1 MNVILL
7 GAPGSG
13 KGTQSIILNK
23 KFGFLQLSTGE
34 MIRQNIEE
42 KTDLGLRV
50 QSIVN
55 KGGFV
60 NDDIILSMVSNRIL
74 MKDCKSGFILDGF
87 PRNISQANNLD
98 RMFEEKNLCLD
109 HVILIDVPDE
119 DLVARCTGRLL
130 CDTCDYIGNT
140 DKGEK
145 VGDKCPVAEGTLY
158 QRDDD
163 KEETVRNR
171 LKVYHEQTSPII
183 DFYEKKGILK
193 KFVGGNDPDALASKI
208 EAVLIA

>member
-74 MKDCKSGFILDGF
+74 MKISRKILLL
-87 PRNISQANNLD
+87 I
-98 RMFEEKNLCLD
+98 
-109 HVILIDVPDE
+109 ILGIM
-119 DLVARCTGRLL
+119 DL
-130 CDTCDYIGNT
+130 
-140 DKGEK
+140 K
-145 VGDKCPVAEGTLY
+145 
-158 QRDDD
+158 
-163 KEETVRNR
+163 
-171 LKVYHEQTSPII
+171 
-183 DFYEKKGILK
+183 
-193 KFVGGNDPDALASKI
+193 
-208 EAVLIA
+208 

>member
-42 KTDLGLRV
+42 KTDLGLKV

-60 NDDIILSMVSNRIL
+60 NDDIILSIISNRIL

-87 PRNISQANNLD
+87 PRNVKQAKSFDQILKERKIKINFVIELKVNKESL
-98 RMFEEKNLCLD
+98 FERIKNRAF
-109 HVILIDVPDE
+109 E
-119 DLVARCTGRLL
+119 ANEAR
-130 CDTCDYIGNT
+130 
-140 DKGEK
+140 E
-145 VGDKCPVAEGTLY
+145 
-158 QRDDD
+158 DD
-163 KEETVRNR
+163 KDDVLENR
-171 LKVYHEQTSPII
+171 LKIYEEQTEPLVPYYK
-183 DFYEKKGILK
+183 DLGLLYEVNGMKKVDEIAEDIENILK
-193 KFVGGNDPDALASKI
+193 IKFETNKEI
-208 EAVLIA
+208 N

>member
-1 MNVILL
+1 MKILFL
-7 GAPGSG
+7 GAPGCG
-13 KGTQSIILNK
+13 KGTQSKKIIK
-23 KFGFLQLSTGE
+23 KYNIPQISTGYLLRE
-34 MIRQNIEE
+34 EIKSGSAIGEEIKNIMS
-42 KTDLGLRV
+42 TG
-50 QSIVN
+50 Q
-55 KGGFV
+55 FV
-60 NDDIILSMVSNRIL
+60 NDDLVVSLVSKKIDSQECEN
-74 MKDCKSGFILDGF
+74 GFILDGF

>member
-1 MNVILL
+1 MKILFL
-7 GAPGSG
+7 GAPGCG
-13 KGTQSIILNK
+13 KGTQSKKIIK
-23 KFGFLQLSTGE
+23 KYNIPQISTGDLLRE
-34 MIRQNIEE
+34 EIKSGSEIGEEIKNIMS
-42 KTDLGLRV
+42 TG
-50 QSIVN
+50 Q
-55 KGGFV
+55 FV
-60 NDDIILSMVSNRIL
+60 NDDLVVSLVSKKIDSPECEN
-74 MKDCKSGFILDGF
+74 GFILDGF

-183 DFYEKKGILK
+183 NFYEKKGILK

>member
-42 KTDLGLRV
+42 KTDLGLKV

-60 NDDIILSMVSNRIL
+60 NDDIILSMISNRIL

-87 PRNISQANNLD
+87 PRNVKQALSFHQFLKERKIKINFVIELKVNKEKL
-98 RMFEEKNLCLD
+98 FERIKNRAF
-109 HVILIDVPDE
+109 E
-119 DLVARCTGRLL
+119 ANEAR
-130 CDTCDYIGNT
+130 
-140 DKGEK
+140 E
-145 VGDKCPVAEGTLY
+145 
-158 QRDDD
+158 DD
-163 KEETVRNR
+163 KDDVLENR
-171 LKVYHEQTSPII
+171 LKIYEEQTEPLVPYYK
-183 DFYEKKGILK
+183 DLGLHYEVNGMKSINEIAKDIENILNYK
-193 KFVGGNDPDALASKI
+193 
-208 EAVLIA
+208 

>member
-87 PRNISQANNLD
+87 PRTISQAKALD
-98 RMFEEKNLCLD
+98 EMLNSNSLRVDN
-109 HVILIDVPDE
+109 VISLEVDDSILTE
-119 DLVARCTGRLL
+119 RLL
-130 CDTCDYIGNT
+130 SRG
-140 DKGEK
+140 
-145 VGDKCPVAEGTLY
+145 
-158 QRDDD
+158 RSDDN
-163 KEETVRNR
+163 EETIKNR
-171 LKVYHEQTSPII
+171 LDVYKNQTLPIKEYYRSSGVLVEI
-183 DFYEKKGILK
+183 KGDDSIEDVSK
-193 KFVGGNDPDALASKI
+193 NIFSALS
-208 EAVLIA
+208 

>member
-42 KTDLGLRV
+42 KTDLGLKV

-183 DFYEKKGILK
+183 NFYEKKGILK